1 MMVHG
6 FSQMDSVFSN
16 DVPLCG
22 VNLKK
27 LWCQYGCG
35 LNQNQFVKGIGYTEG
50 IVNGAKTNLTEV

>member
-1 MMVHG
+1 
-6 FSQMDSVFSN
+6 MDSVFSN